1 MAVFDRDNAK
11 IVVRVV
17 YDGPGNAGKTTN
29 LSEMCHFFTS
39 RRRSELQSPETR
51 DGRTMW
57 FDWLQIDAGLV
68 AGYGLRCQI
77 VTVPG
82 QIVLRRRRS
91 ALLRSADVVV
101 MVCDS
106 TAAGLELVRPAFGR
120 IRQFVA
126 EQAGADVPIV
136 VQANKQDLAGALAPE
151 DLAAALGA
159 DASIPIVAARA
170 NAGLGVKET
179 LVLAIRAAAN
189 RAQQLVLERGIE
201 AMTGEP
207 DAADAVLAELRRLDD
222 DHGASFEGLLE
233 RPAFIDDRPPEA
245 VRMPAIP
252 PPPLPPLRAATV
264 PPPAND
270 QIAPLPARPIAV
282 PVPTAEA
289 DTAPIVVHRELRTLT
304 AVPVAPPTGDDKTA
318 PVAAPRPARA
328 TVPPIVAP
336 VVVPAPEAPASVP
349 PSAVPVAVVPPS
361 AAPVA
366 VPPAQVVPLRATSSS
381 RPLSWW
387 PLPPLR
393 DATIAPGNLWPA
405 ATGREVLR
413 RLAQVRPRA
422 RHDLVAQLGD
432 RDGSGKVSTVIYDA
446 DGWCLKTST
455 SRRFDDLDAA
465 RVALVKL
472 ARTKIALGTLTLSS
486 TVLVTSSDSSGGYW
500 VWTFAPWR
508 TTLRAAMTDAMT
520 DGNPARLG
528 DALTQFAGAVTE
540 ALVRALRA
548 GQGLDLHPSN
558 FALDGDALV
567 YLDDD
572 VVPAPPVPGA
582 AHAILQRA
590 EELQGYTAA
599 IERYAASL
607 IEQISA
613 RLTGEDL
620 ARLRLVDELRAATPR
635 AAPAR
640 ALRARLLAAFDPSWV
655 PAESLEPPAPAA
667 VESAPTAAAVAV
679 ETGPIAV
686 VLAVE
691 SAPAAV
697 ESAPIAAPAAVES
710 APIAAAVPT
719 PSLVAAGSVPVAASP
734 VAESSAPIIES
745 WPAPPRAAEH
755 LPSGY
760 IWPVIAGRELVR
772 QILNGTPTRRDGL
785 PFTYEFGDYLLSTSS
800 ERRFIEV
807 DDARAELLRLA
818 RAHVARGTARPGVVL
833 VLAPDDAQ
841 GGHWI
846 WTIAPIVDEACAS
859 P

>member
-29 LSEMCHFFTS
+29 LTEMCQFFTS
-39 RRRSELQSPETR
+39 RRRSELLSPEAR

-82 QIVLRRRRS
+82 QVVLRRRRS

-106 TAAGLELVRPAFGR
+106 TPAGLELVRPAFGR

-159 DASIPIVAARA
+159 DGSIPIVAARA

-222 DHGASFEGLLE
+222 DHGQSLEELLE
-233 RPAFIDDRPPEA
+233 QPTFIDDRPPEA

-252 PPPLPPLRAATV
+252 PPPLPPLRAATA

-270 QIAPLPARPIAV
+270 QIAPPPPRAIAA
-282 PVPTAEA
+282 PVPITEV
-289 DTAPIVVHRELRTLT
+289 DTAPIVVHRELRTLS
-304 AVPVAPPTGDDKTA
+304 AVPVAPPTSDDKIA
-318 PVAAPRPARA
+318 PVAAPRPAPA
-328 TVPPIVAP
+328 SVPPIVAP
-336 VVVPAPEAPASVP
+336 APAPASVSP
-349 PSAVPVAVVPPS
+349 TVAP
-361 AAPVA
+361 APA
-366 VPPAQVVPLRATSSS
+366 SPTSSS
-381 RPLSWW
+381 GSLSSW

-413 RLAQVRPRA
+413 RLAQVRPRP

-432 RDGSGKVSTVIYDA
+432 HDGSGKASAVIYDA

-455 SRRFDDLDAA
+455 SRRFEDLDAA

-472 ARTKIALGTLTLSS
+472 ARTKIALGSLTLSS
-486 TVLVTSSDSSGGYW
+486 TVLVMSSDASGGYW

-508 TTLRAAMTDAMT
+508 TTLRAAMTAAMT
-520 DGNPARLG
+520 DGDPARLG
-528 DALTQFAGAVTE
+528 DALTQFAAAVTE

-558 FALDGDALV
+558 FALDGEALV

-590 EELQGYTAA
+590 EELQGYPAA

-607 IEQISA
+607 IEQIPA

-620 ARLRLVDELRAATPR
+620 ARLRLVDELRATTPR

-640 ALRARLLAAFDPSWV
+640 ALRMRLLAVLDPSSV
-655 PAESLEPPAPAA
+655 TAESLEPPAP
-667 VESAPTAAAVAV
+667 VAV
-679 ETGPIAV
+679 EP
-686 VLAVE
+686 
-691 SAPAAV
+691 APV
-697 ESAPIAAPAAVES
+697 
-710 APIAAAVPT
+710 
-719 PSLVAAGSVPVAASP
+719 
-734 VAESSAPIIES
+734 IES
-745 WPAPPRAAEH
+745 WPLPPRAAEQ

-772 QILNGTPTRRDGL
+772 QILNRTPTRRDGL
-785 PFTYEFGDYLLSTSS
+785 PFTYELGDYLLSTSS

-818 RAHVARGTARPGVVL
+818 RAHVARGVAWPGVVL
-833 VLAPDDAQ
+833 VLAPDDAR

-846 WTIAPIVDEACAS
+846 WTIAPIADEASA
-859 P
+859 PP